1 MNRITK
7 TDTIRDNQMN
17 AKVENTNINYT
28 TSLVEEMNKAL
39 ASSEMAAIMKM
50 VAAVAVALIAVGSFW
65 A

>member
-1 MNRITK
+1 MNE
-7 TDTIRDNQMN
+7 
-17 AKVENTNINYT
+17 KVENTNIIYST
-28 TSLVEEMNKAL
+28 STSLVEEMNKAL

>member
-1 MNRITK
+1 
-7 TDTIRDNQMN
+7 MN